1 MQNWES
7 IFDTVEAREKEE
19 AKFEPIEEGT
29 YAGFIDGA
37 KLNETREPAQ
47 VSITWKLVGDKPH
60 KFANRKVFANYT
72 LNDKGIPFLKQDL
85 KLLGKTATIATLR
98 DDLESLTGTEA
109 EIFVKPKFVGDKVY
123 YSVYINKV
131 TASTSDRIP
140 F

>member
-1 MQNWES
+1 M
-7 IFDTVEAREKEE
+7 
-19 AKFEPIEEGT
+19 
-29 YAGFIDGA
+29 
-37 KLNETREPAQ
+37 
-47 VSITWKLVGDKPH
+47 
-60 KFANRKVFANYT
+60 FANYT